1 MNGWNLPRIM
11 FNEER
16 LLQTHQRIIIRSV
29 RDTSYKMVDYLN
41 PTGKD
46 SHKKLRQT
54 TLPVSRAAVSI
65 QVRENMGWILDEKT
79 RKIDLRL
86 RGYTGQPSDAR
97 ERLPVAVNA
106 GDLALVKRVVEAEG
120 VDVNACSVVF
130 KRPLFN
136 AASQGHLEIVR
147 YLLGGAHLDP
157 DIRLAYEKEVKDK
170 YSFYGYEYVEYP
182 YPDTPLE
189 AAALRGN
196 GDMVQLLLSHSGTN
210 LSKTSYSYLHAIE
223 HAASSGNIDL
233 LKLLHG
239 EADFSGMSKNVPQTL

>member
-1 MNGWNLPRIM
+1 MCSKYNSEFSLIDERMEFAPYYVQRRALAPDSSEDNL
-11 FNEER
+11 
-16 LLQTHQRIIIRSV
+16 IIRSV

-54 TLPVSRAAVSI
+54 TLPVSRAAVGI

-97 ERLPVAVNA
+97 EHLPVAVNA
-106 GDLALVKRVVEAEG
+106 GDLALVKRLVEAEG

-157 DIRLAYEKEVKDK
+157 DI
-170 YSFYGYEYVEYP
+170 
-182 YPDTPLE
+182 
-189 AAALRGN
+189 
-196 GDMVQLLLSHSGTN
+196 
-210 LSKTSYSYLHAIE
+210 
-223 HAASSGNIDL
+223 
-233 LKLLHG
+233 
-239 EADFSGMSKNVPQTL
+239 